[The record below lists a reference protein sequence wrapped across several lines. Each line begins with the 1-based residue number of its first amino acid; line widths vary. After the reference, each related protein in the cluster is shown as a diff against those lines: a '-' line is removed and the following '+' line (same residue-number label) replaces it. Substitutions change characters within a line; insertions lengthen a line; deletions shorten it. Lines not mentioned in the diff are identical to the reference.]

1 MQHHTLIQMARELRL
16 AGFADALELHAN
28 NPSIDGLPFTER
40 LGMLFLAEREKRHAN
55 QIERLLRD
63 AKLKLTAL
71 PEDLNMSP
79 ERGLSPANMRE
90 LYKGD
95 WIGKG
100 WNIVISGE
108 TGTGK
113 TWLACSLG
121 RAAIRLVHKTR
132 YYRVDDLLYEI
143 SLARQDGML
152 FKLRERLAKYALI
165 ILDDFGVTPMT
176 QQAKADLLQ
185 FLDDRVGIG
194 STIFVGQ
201 RPYSDWHDF
210 IDDLLIAD
218 AILDRLSSNRHHI
231 KLKGHSQRRSDASFA
246 ESGK

>member
-1 MQHHTLIQMARELRL
+1 MQYHTLVQMARELRL

-28 NPSIDGLPFTER
+28 NPSIEDLEFTER
-40 LGMLFLAEREKRHAN
+40 LGMLFLAERERRHTN

-71 PEDLNMSP
+71 PEEVNMAP
-79 ERGLSPANMRE
+79 ERGLKPANIRE

-95 WIGKG
+95 WIKKG
-100 WNIVISGE
+100 LNIVISGA

-121 RAAIRLVHKTR
+121 RAAIRLTYKTR

-143 SLARQDGML
+143 SLARDDRIL
-152 FKLRERLAKYALI
+152 FKVRERLAKYALL
-165 ILDDFGVTPMT
+165 ILDDFGVTPMN

-185 FLDDRVGIG
+185 VLDDRVGVG

-201 RPYSDWHDF
+201 RPYGDWYDF
-210 IDDLLIAD
+210 IDDPLIAD
-218 AILDRLSSNRHHI
+218 AVLDRLSSNHHHI
-231 KLKGHSQRRSDASFA
+231 KLEGHSQRRSEARLA
-246 ESGK
+246 EGGR